1 MSAKRTET
9 PGTDVETK
17 KEVKA
22 ETKTEAKVPV
32 KSAKAKETK
41 KEPMIYLGPD
51 IKGIASHRDVF
62 SDGVGS
68 FFEKKIEEIPVLKNL
83 LFPISEGGKK
93 LAELKNGGAVE
104 RLYQVAKDQL
114 EKGEANG

>member
-1 MSAKRTET
+1 MSAKKTET
-9 PGTDVETK
+9 PVTDV
-17 KEVKA
+17 
-22 ETKTEAKVPV
+22 ETKTEAKAETKAPA
-32 KSAKAKETK
+32 KSAKAKEAK

-51 IKGIASHRDVF
+51 IRGIANHRDVF
-62 SDGVGS
+62 SDGIGS

-104 RLYQVAKDQL
+104 RLYQAAEDQL